1 MCRLNNDYHSIIMYY
16 SNFKT
21 KVIYTGIVLSLL
33 ILINSCTSRKHLAY
47 LNTIEKDP
55 TEREYSLQ
63 TLDHRLNVGDIIYVK
78 IMSSNT
84 DISTLFNPSDYG
96 FNSYSQNSTSSAS
109 FLKGFMI
116 DSDGNINLPIIKTIR
131 IAGMTVAEAEHK
143 VQQVV
148 DENLNNTTLIFKL
161 LSFNVNIMGEVRDP
175 GTKEIYQ
182 ARLNIFEAL
191 ARAGDI
197 RETGD
202 KKNILIL
209 RTIGDTIIT
218 YTVDLTDDSILSS
231 DKMVILPNDIIIVQ
245 PLRLQSF
252 RMNLPA
258 ISVLFS
264 AATTLMLAVNIL
276 YR

>member
-1 MCRLNNDYHSIIMYY
+1 MILHKRIAHISFLAALVVYI
-16 SNFKT
+16 F
-21 KVIYTGIVLSLL
+21 GLS
-33 ILINSCTSRKHLAY
+33 SCTSRRHIAY
-47 LNTIEKDP
+47 LNTIEKD
-55 TEREYSLQ
+55 TISHEY
-63 TLDHRLNVGDIIYVK
+63 TVPVVDHKLNVGDIIYVK
-78 IMSSNT
+78 IMSSNA

-96 FNSYSQNSTSSAS
+96 FSGYGQSSTSSSS

-116 DSDGNINLPIIKTIR
+116 DPDGNINLPIIKSIK
-131 IAGMTVAEAEHK
+131 IAGMTVAEAERK

-191 ARAGDI
+191 AKAGDI
-197 RETGD
+197 KETGD
-202 KKNILIL
+202 KKNILVM
-209 RTIGDTIIT
+209 RTIGNKIIT
-218 YTVDLTDDSILSS
+218 YSVDLTDDSILST

-245 PLRLQSF
+245 PLRLQAF